1 MIRRPPRSTLFP
13 YTTLFR
19 SRTYLPIAPWALSRA
34 SDAFDSSWAPFCS
47 LRRRSESSDSLVQCE
62 RMDPLGH
69 SAIPARAGRHPQCA
83 SYPLGCRPEP
93 AGCAASS
100 GDSEEYNVCTCK
112 CSPGTNIADRMMSM
126 SRQITKLT
134 IGPNRGR
141 LSPCI
146 CNTLRVV
153 SRVVT
158 QLYDDCL
165 RPSGLRVTQF
175 SILAAVARQVRR
187 A

>member
-1 MIRRPPRSTLFP
+1 EPLLGSQAGRVVDRVRV
-13 YTTLFR
+13 R
-19 SRTYLPIAPWALSRA
+19 
-34 SDAFDSSWAPFCS
+34 
-47 LRRRSESSDSLVQCE
+47 V
-62 RMDPLGH
+62 DPLGH

-141 LSPCI
+141 LSPCV
-146 CNTLRVV
+146 CNTLRMATAGV
-153 SRVVT
+153 SKSYEV
-158 QLYDDCL
+158 
-165 RPSGLRVTQF
+165 GLRRTGP
-175 SILAAVARQVRR
+175 RGRR
-187 A
+187 FGISAPPPA